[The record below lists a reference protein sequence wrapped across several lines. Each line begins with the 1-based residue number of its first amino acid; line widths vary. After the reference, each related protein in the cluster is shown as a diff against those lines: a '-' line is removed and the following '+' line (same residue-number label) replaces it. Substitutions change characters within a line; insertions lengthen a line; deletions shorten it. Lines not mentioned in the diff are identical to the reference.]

1 MAEIGYSLQQ
11 DGGILRGSGSDAM
24 EDGRRQPEMTVN
36 NLDEYYIFYATR
48 FEQEPE
54 VVRANL
60 CQKSRP

>member
-11 DGGILRGSGSDAM
+11 DGGILRGSGNDAL
-24 EDGRRQPEMTVN
+24 EDGQRQPEMVVN
-36 NLDEYYIFYATR
+36 NLHECYTFYAMR

-54 VVRANL
+54 VVRPTL